1 MTPQVHARAARR
13 PCSSARDLRT
23 LFDRCSQGDAQARET
38 IIIAFLPYAR
48 QIARRFRDSGEPL
61 EDLYQAA
68 SLGLVKAVDRYLP
81 ERGCPFVGYA
91 GPVIVGEVRRHLRD
105 TTWCVHASRSD
116 RERAARVGRAEQELR
131 SRWGSRATSEM
142 IARHLGLDRDEV
154 IEARSVSQAYR
165 CGSLD
170 ATCATEDGRGPALG
184 DTIGDLDPGYEQ
196 VDARIALRDALQCVK
211 PRDRAVLL
219 LRFGGGFTQNEIAR
233 RVGVSQMQISR
244 ILHATTASLA
254 GSLEVTVMA
263 SPADTET

>member
-1 MTPQVHARAARR
+1 
-13 PCSSARDLRT
+13 

-116 RERAARVGRAEQELR
+116 RERAARVGRRRTVAVRR
-131 SRWGSRATSEM
+131 SAT
-142 IARHLGLDRDEV
+142 
-154 IEARSVSQAYR
+154 RSVTWTRGMSRSTLASHSATR
-165 CGSLD
+165 CS
-170 ATCATEDGRGPALG
+170 
-184 DTIGDLDPGYEQ
+184 
-196 VDARIALRDALQCVK
+196 V
-211 PRDRAVLL
+211 
-219 LRFGGGFTQNEIAR
+219 
-233 RVGVSQMQISR
+233 
-244 ILHATTASLA
+244 
-254 GSLEVTVMA
+254 
-263 SPADTET
+263 